1 MDLSRVPQHDKPEGE
16 SMPKDR
22 KVSVGDQAPDFT
34 LPDQTGTPVRL
45 RDLVGRKT
53 VVLYFY
59 PKDETPGCTIEARA
73 FRDSYEQFNARDAE
87 VVGVSSDS
95 VRSHRRFAQRH
106 KLPFLLLSD
115 ADGVVRRSYGVEKTL
130 GLLPGRVTYVIDQT
144 GVVRHVY
151 SSQLRATRHP
161 REALT
166 VLSAM
171 GEH

>member
-1 MDLSRVPQHDKPEGE
+1 MTREK
-16 SMPKDR
+16 
-22 KVSVGDQAPDFT
+22 KVSVGDVAPDFT
-34 LPDQTGTPVRL
+34 LSDQTGTPVGL
-45 RDLVGRKT
+45 RDLLGQKT

-73 FRDSYEQFNARDAE
+73 FRDSYEQFSAKDAQ

-106 KLPFLLLSD
+106 NLPFLLLSD
-115 ADGVVRRSYGVEKTL
+115 RDGAVRRLYGVEKTL
-130 GLLPGRVTYVIDQT
+130 GLLPGRVTYVIDRT

-161 REALT
+161 REALM
-166 VLSAM
+166 VLATLE
-171 GEH
+171 GDRA

>member
-1 MDLSRVPQHDKPEGE
+1 MSKAT
-16 SMPKDR
+16 
-22 KVSVGDQAPDFT
+22 KVSVGDVAPDFT
-34 LPDQTGTPVRL
+34 LPDQLGAPVRL
-45 RDLVGRKT
+45 GDLVGRKT

-59 PKDETPGCTIEARA
+59 PKDHTPGCTIEARA
-73 FRDSYEQFNARDAE
+73 FRDSYEEFSAQGAQ

-106 KLPFLLLSD
+106 DLPFLLLSD
-115 ADGVVRRSYGVEKTL
+115 ADGAVRRLYGVEKTL

-161 REALT
+161 REALM
-166 VLSAM
+166 VLSALVAD
-171 GEH
+171 GA

>member
-1 MDLSRVPQHDKPEGE
+1 MTKQ
-16 SMPKDR
+16 R
-22 KVSVGDQAPDFT
+22 KVSVGDVAPDFT
-34 LPDQTGTPVRL
+34 LPDQSGTPVRL
-45 RDLVGRKT
+45 GDLVGRKT

-73 FRDSYEQFNARDAE
+73 FRDSYEQFTAQDAQ

-106 KLPFLLLSD
+106 NLPFLLLSD
-115 ADGVVRRSYGVEKTL
+115 ADGTVRRLYGVEKTL

-144 GVVRHVY
+144 GTVRHVY

-161 REALT
+161 REALMM
-166 VLSAM
+166 LSALG
-171 GEH
+171 GEGA

>member
-1 MDLSRVPQHDKPEGE
+1 MT
-16 SMPKDR
+16 KDR
-22 KVSVGDQAPDFT
+22 KVSVGDLAPDFT
-34 LPDQTGTPVRL
+34 LSDQTGTPVRL
-45 RDLVGRKT
+45 HDLIGRKM

-73 FRDSYEQFNARDAE
+73 FRDSYEQFSSKDAE

-106 KLPFLLLSD
+106 NLPFLLLSD
-115 ADGVVRRSYGVEKTL
+115 ADGAVRRLYGVEKTL

-144 GVVRHVY
+144 GTVRHVY

-161 REALT
+161 REALM
-166 VLSAM
+166 VLSAL
-171 GEH
+171 GGDRA

>member
-1 MDLSRVPQHDKPEGE
+1 MK
-16 SMPKDR
+16 KDR
-22 KVSVGDQAPDFT
+22 KVSVGDLAPDFT
-34 LPDQTGTPVRL
+34 LPDQTGAPVRL
-45 RDLVGRKT
+45 HDLVGRKN

-73 FRDSYEQFNARDAE
+73 FRDSYEQFSAKDAQ

-95 VRSHRRFAQRH
+95 VRSHRRFAQRYD
-106 KLPFLLLSD
+106 LPFLLLSD
-115 ADGVVRRSYGVEKTL
+115 RDGAVRRLYGVEKTL

-144 GVVRHVY
+144 GVVRHVD

-171 GEH
+171 GGHGA

>member
-1 MDLSRVPQHDKPEGE
+1 MSRAT
-16 SMPKDR
+16 
-22 KVSVGDQAPDFT
+22 KVSVGDVAPDFT
-34 LPDQTGTPVRL
+34 LPDQSGAPVRL
-45 RDLVGRKT
+45 GDLVGRKT

-59 PKDETPGCTIEARA
+59 PKDDTPGCTIEARA
-73 FRDSYEQFNARDAE
+73 FRDSYEEFSAQGAQ

-106 KLPFLLLSD
+106 DLPFLLLSD
-115 ADGVVRRSYGVEKTL
+115 ADGAVRRLYGVEKTL

-166 VLSAM
+166 VLSAL
-171 GEH
+171 GGDGA

>member
-1 MDLSRVPQHDKPEGE
+1 M
-16 SMPKDR
+16 
-22 KVSVGDQAPDFT
+22 APDFT

-45 RDLVGRKT
+45 QDLVGQKT

-59 PKDETPGCTIEARA
+59 PKDDTPGCTIEARA
-73 FRDSYEQFNARDAE
+73 FRDSYEEFSAQGAQ

-106 KLPFLLLSD
+106 TLPFLLLSD
-115 ADGVVRRSYGVEKTL
+115 ADGAVRRLYGVEKTL

-161 REALT
+161 REALM
-166 VLSAM
+166 VLSAL
-171 GEH
+171 GGDGA

>member
-1 MDLSRVPQHDKPEGE
+1 VSRATE
-16 SMPKDR
+16 
-22 KVSVGDQAPDFT
+22 VSVGDVAPDFT
-34 LPDQTGTPVRL
+34 LPDQSGAPVRL
-45 RDLVGRKT
+45 GDLVGRKT

-59 PKDETPGCTIEARA
+59 PKDDTPGCTIEARA
-73 FRDSYEQFNARDAE
+73 FRDSYEEFSAQGAQ

-106 KLPFLLLSD
+106 DLPFLLLSD
-115 ADGVVRRSYGVEKTL
+115 ADGAVRRLYGVEKTL

-166 VLSAM
+166 VLSAL
-171 GEH
+171 GGDGA